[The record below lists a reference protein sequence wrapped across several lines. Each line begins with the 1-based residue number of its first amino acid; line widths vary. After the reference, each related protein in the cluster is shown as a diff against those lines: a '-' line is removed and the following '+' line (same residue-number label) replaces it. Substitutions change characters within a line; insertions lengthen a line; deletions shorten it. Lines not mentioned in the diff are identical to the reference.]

1 MTATEVSPQS
11 EPAQP
16 EVFPQM
22 TAEALERYLEQ
33 HPEVPRE
40 ILAGA
45 YTIALDVPVLKR
57 QEKADPPAADAP
69 EERHCLCPNCGTSHP
84 IHQ

>member
-40 ILAGA
+40 ILAGG
-45 YTIALDVPVLKR
+45 IVKENRVEL
-57 QEKADPPAADAP
+57 
-69 EERHCLCPNCGTSHP
+69 ERNLS
-84 IHQ
+84 